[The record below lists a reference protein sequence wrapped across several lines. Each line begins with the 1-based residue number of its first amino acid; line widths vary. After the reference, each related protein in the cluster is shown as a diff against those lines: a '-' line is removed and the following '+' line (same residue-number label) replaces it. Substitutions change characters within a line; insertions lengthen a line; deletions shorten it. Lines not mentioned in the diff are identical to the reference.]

1 MQGGKEK
8 RLSYMK
14 CANCGTELKDG
25 TLFCPACKSEVQWVP
40 EYHTLE
46 TILLQKQMREK
57 SLKEK
62 KQKKEEELRQKKRQE
77 EIRKKK
83 RRKYQIF
90 GGSIA
95 ALILLAGVA
104 SFAIKRKEYN
114 SFDMQ
119 MAQAESEVT
128 NKNYESAL
136 NYLERALELQ
146 PDSTSAKILQA
157 KIYTVNGEEEKA
169 LPILSSV
176 IEKEQDNVSAYGELL
191 RLYEK
196 QKDYDSIK
204 SLLDECDNEKVK
216 SRYENYICEVPVI
229 SLNGGTYEKEQRI
242 DFTAMKYGTKVYYTL
257 DGSEPDKTNGTRY
270 DSDYGIVLSEEGEYT
285 LKYIAYN
292 AKGIPS
298 KNKEEVY
305 KIEFKAPDAPKI
317 TPDSGQYEK
326 ATKIRIAVPSGC
338 TAYYAFDD
346 TVTTESTR
354 YTGPVEMPE
363 GEHIFSAIL
372 VNKNGKISLTASE
385 TYVFYQ

>member
-95 ALILLAGVA
+95 ALILLVGVA

-298 KNKEEVY
+298 ENKEEVLY
-305 KIEFKAPDAPKI
+305 SHVMK
-317 TPDSGQYEK
+317 
-326 ATKIRIAVPSGC
+326 
-338 TAYYAFDD
+338 
-346 TVTTESTR
+346 
-354 YTGPVEMPE
+354 
-363 GEHIFSAIL
+363 
-372 VNKNGKISLTASE
+372 
-385 TYVFYQ
+385 

>member
-62 KQKKEEELRQKKRQE
+62 NKKGRRTAPEKRQE

-95 ALILLAGVA
+95 ALILLVGVA

-128 NKNYESAL
+128 NKNL
-136 NYLERALELQ
+136 
-146 PDSTSAKILQA
+146 
-157 KIYTVNGEEEKA
+157 
-169 LPILSSV
+169 
-176 IEKEQDNVSAYGELL
+176 
-191 RLYEK
+191 
-196 QKDYDSIK
+196 
-204 SLLDECDNEKVK
+204 
-216 SRYENYICEVPVI
+216 
-229 SLNGGTYEKEQRI
+229 
-242 DFTAMKYGTKVYYTL
+242 
-257 DGSEPDKTNGTRY
+257 
-270 DSDYGIVLSEEGEYT
+270 
-285 LKYIAYN
+285 
-292 AKGIPS
+292 
-298 KNKEEVY
+298 
-305 KIEFKAPDAPKI
+305 
-317 TPDSGQYEK
+317 
-326 ATKIRIAVPSGC
+326 
-338 TAYYAFDD
+338 
-346 TVTTESTR
+346 
-354 YTGPVEMPE
+354 
-363 GEHIFSAIL
+363 
-372 VNKNGKISLTASE
+372 
-385 TYVFYQ
+385 

>member
-1 MQGGKEK
+1 
-8 RLSYMK
+8 MK
-14 CANCGTELKDG
+14 CANCGTELEKG
-25 TLFCPACKSEVQWVP
+25 TIFCPVCKKEIQWVP

-46 TILLQKQMREK
+46 TILLQKQMQEK
-57 SLKEK
+57 NLKEK
-62 KQKKEEELRQKKRQE
+62 KQKKEEQLRQKKREE
-77 EIRKKK
+77 EIQKKK
-83 RRKYQIF
+83 QRKRRMF
-90 GGSIA
+90 GASVA
-95 ALILLAGVA
+95 ALISFAAIA
-104 SFAIKRKEYN
+104 SFVIRQKEYN

-136 NYLERALELQ
+136 KYLERALELQ
-146 PDSTSAKILQA
+146 SDSIEAKTLQA
-157 KIYTVNGEEEKA
+157 KIYTANGEEKKA
-169 LPILSSV
+169 LPILLSV
-176 IEKEQDNVSAYGELL
+176 IEIDPENVSAYGELL

-204 SLLDECDNEKVK
+204 TLLDECESEKIK
-216 SRYENYICEVPVI
+216 ARYEDYICEVPVI
-229 SLNGGTYEKEQRI
+229 SLDSGTYEKKQKI

-257 DGSEPDKTNGTRY
+257 DGSEPDNVNGVRY
-270 DSDYGIVLSEEGEYT
+270 NSANGILLTEEGEYT

-298 KNKEEVY
+298 EKKEETY
-305 KIEFKAPDAPKI
+305 KIEFKTPDAPKI

-326 ATKIRIAVPSGC
+326 ATNIKITVPSGC

-346 TVTTESTR
+346 TVTINSTM
-354 YTGPVEMPE
+354 YTGPIQMPE

-372 VNKNGKISLTASE
+372 IDENGKSSLTASE

>member
-1 MQGGKEK
+1 M
-8 RLSYMK
+8 
-14 CANCGTELKDG
+14 
-25 TLFCPACKSEVQWVP
+25 
-40 EYHTLE
+40 
-46 TILLQKQMREK
+46 
-57 SLKEK
+57 
-62 KQKKEEELRQKKRQE
+62 
-77 EIRKKK
+77 
-83 RRKYQIF
+83 
-90 GGSIA
+90 
-95 ALILLAGVA
+95 
-104 SFAIKRKEYN
+104 
-114 SFDMQ
+114 
-119 MAQAESEVT
+119 
-128 NKNYESAL
+128 
-136 NYLERALELQ
+136 
-146 PDSTSAKILQA
+146 
-157 KIYTVNGEEEKA
+157 
-169 LPILSSV
+169 
-176 IEKEQDNVSAYGELL
+176 L

-285 LKYIAYN
+285 LKYIAYS

-298 KNKEEVY
+298 ENKEEVY

>member
-1 MQGGKEK
+1 MQGEKEK

-25 TLFCPACKSEVQWVP
+25 TLFCPVCKSEIQWVP

-136 NYLERALELQ
+136 SYLERALELQ

-157 KIYTVNGEEEKA
+157 KIYTVNGEEEKDCF
-169 LPILSSV
+169 
-176 IEKEQDNVSAYGELL
+176 KN
-191 RLYEK
+191 R
-196 QKDYDSIK
+196 
-204 SLLDECDNEKVK
+204 
-216 SRYENYICEVPVI
+216 
-229 SLNGGTYEKEQRI
+229 TY
-242 DFTAMKYGTKVYYTL
+242 
-257 DGSEPDKTNGTRY
+257 
-270 DSDYGIVLSEEGEYT
+270 
-285 LKYIAYN
+285 
-292 AKGIPS
+292 
-298 KNKEEVY
+298 
-305 KIEFKAPDAPKI
+305 
-317 TPDSGQYEK
+317 
-326 ATKIRIAVPSGC
+326 
-338 TAYYAFDD
+338 
-346 TVTTESTR
+346 
-354 YTGPVEMPE
+354 
-363 GEHIFSAIL
+363 
-372 VNKNGKISLTASE
+372 
-385 TYVFYQ
+385 

>member
-1 MQGGKEK
+1 M
-8 RLSYMK
+8 
-14 CANCGTELKDG
+14 D
-25 TLFCPACKSEVQWVP
+25 
-40 EYHTLE
+40 
-46 TILLQKQMREK
+46 
-57 SLKEK
+57 
-62 KQKKEEELRQKKRQE
+62 
-77 EIRKKK
+77 
-83 RRKYQIF
+83 
-90 GGSIA
+90 
-95 ALILLAGVA
+95 A
-104 SFAIKRKEYN
+104 SA
-114 SFDMQ
+114 
-119 MAQAESEVT
+119 
-128 NKNYESAL
+128 
-136 NYLERALELQ
+136 
-146 PDSTSAKILQA
+146 
-157 KIYTVNGEEEKA
+157 
-169 LPILSSV
+169 
-176 IEKEQDNVSAYGELL
+176 
-191 RLYEK
+191 
-196 QKDYDSIK
+196 
-204 SLLDECDNEKVK
+204 
-216 SRYENYICEVPVI
+216 
-229 SLNGGTYEKEQRI
+229 
-242 DFTAMKYGTKVYYTL
+242 KYGTKVYYTL

-298 KNKEEVY
+298 ENKEEVY

>member
-1 MQGGKEK
+1 
-8 RLSYMK
+8 MK

-95 ALILLAGVA
+95 ALILLVGVA

-196 QKDYDSIK
+196 QKDYDFRKDFLIK
-204 SLLDECDNEKVK
+204 
-216 SRYENYICEVPVI
+216 
-229 SLNGGTYEKEQRI
+229 
-242 DFTAMKYGTKVYYTL
+242 
-257 DGSEPDKTNGTRY
+257 
-270 DSDYGIVLSEEGEYT
+270 
-285 LKYIAYN
+285 
-292 AKGIPS
+292 
-298 KNKEEVY
+298 
-305 KIEFKAPDAPKI
+305 
-317 TPDSGQYEK
+317 
-326 ATKIRIAVPSGC
+326 
-338 TAYYAFDD
+338 
-346 TVTTESTR
+346 
-354 YTGPVEMPE
+354 
-363 GEHIFSAIL
+363 
-372 VNKNGKISLTASE
+372 
-385 TYVFYQ
+385 